1 MKRVLL
7 AILTLLTA
15 TAMWAYSGLY
25 ISQSTIGNGLDS
37 QTITALAKD
46 RLGRLWIGSNV
57 GVTVISNGKITNI
70 RDMASEGGLVILG
83 KISSIVCTDN
93 PLISSVDRILHYD
106 IKADS
111 ALTVRFHGNLLH
123 TDDFLLEDHVVT
135 FYDKESRALYA
146 YDMDKHTCSQIAV
159 FKNNNYA
166 FSKIVRSDKDSLNLY
181 LADDML
187 GVFRYNRTDGT
198 LNRVNEIPAPID
210 AKATIT
216 DNSNT
221 LWISFPGNGI
231 AGYYIGSG
239 YEKIAEYNTSN
250 CDMLSNEV
258 SIIAP
263 LPDGNLLISQ
273 ADAGTCVINR
283 KQINNKIDIELI
295 RDLKNVTTL
304 LTNQNEKETLF
315 GTLRHGLISMKRT
328 MIGQIRHLH
337 EQQDGIISY
346 ENYTAAYEEPEGTVL
361 FATVGNGIRRI
372 DLNTHQETDFPETE
386 NLLVNSMCRYD
397 NDRMLIAEKTHGLMI
412 FNRKTGHIED
422 IRSDALKQIM
432 PLNKTDNILLASDTE
447 NNIYICNADGHQ
459 YLIRPTGELRQ
470 FTLKTDKDLTEPFVD
485 NLCISPYA
493 VYVTN
498 RSTIL
503 EVDNTTLHVR
513 QVYQNR
519 SNIFH
524 NITSIAADSEGNL
537 FFTEPEGLHS
547 YDPRSNTDQLIVK
560 TWGSGRFMSVAVDL
574 RNRIWFTTTQEYIHM
589 YDQSSKELLVY
600 SVGDGVPSSH
610 FINDFSISTRAGF
623 ILFPHASG
631 VVTIDTNGS
640 LLYDTKPVNV
650 SFISARTEKRIIN
663 PKETANASKSQFR
676 LPAKYRELR
685 LEFSANDFNPLYPH
699 LFTYNIYRNG
709 IPVMSVN
716 STETTISLPRMDV
729 GTYTVEVRQVY
740 RKGLSDP
747 VKVVTFKIP
756 RPFLGTIPG
765 VLLSLILVVTFGY
778 TIAKF
783 SSNIEKNKMEKAMA
797 AQDIKNREDKIA
809 FLSNIAHELRTPLSL
824 IYNPVKDFLQEKSV
838 DGIDYERMERIFN
851 QVNKMTVMVNMILDS
866 SRADVS
872 KADIMVEEVD
882 LNQWINFLLEDYRI
896 DCYGKGFSLKFIMDN
911 SIDKVLIDKRIIET
925 GLSNMVNNA
934 IKYSVSGTT
943 ITVSTSKLDNDKI
956 RIAVKDQGR
965 GFTCDPEDLFKRYY
979 RDNVD
984 KNIPGYGLG
993 LPYAR
998 LQLSLVGGTMSAMN
1012 NEDGVGS
1019 TFYMEFPTAIANN
1032 GTPIHQGKK
1041 GHTGGD
1047 HISNKRAN
1055 GSTAHDTDEGM
1066 AQDFDTANMT
1076 VLLVGADD
1084 DELQLLTSEFQDKFR
1099 LVITSDNKKDTVLML
1114 KQQNIDIVVSDIQLT
1129 DTDGFELC
1137 RYIKTTLDIS
1147 HIPVILLTSR
1157 TDPRNKNVGY
1167 KAGAD
1172 AFLTRPFDYKQMF
1185 NIIRSQLAGRFEI
1198 KHQYNFGFFNM
1209 ISPDQT
1215 FSMTDE
1221 QFIESLNKLI
1231 NDRITDAS
1239 FSSADVLKALKV
1251 SQNLL
1256 YKKLDGLLGTDID
1269 TYIMRIRVGLVQD
1282 KLINTDLDLDKIASQ
1297 TGYTDVEQMNSSF
1310 KRVTG
1315 KTVWSIR
1322 ETS

>member
-1 MKRVLL
+1 MKRLFL
-7 AILTLLTA
+7 SILTLLTA
-15 TAMWAYSGLY
+15 VTMYAYSGLY

-83 KISSIVCTDN
+83 KTSSIVCTDN

-123 TDDFLLEDHVVT
+123 TDDFLLEDQVAT

-146 YDMDKHTCSQIAV
+146 YDMDKHTCSLVTV
-159 FKNNNYA
+159 FNNNYA

-198 LNRVNEIPAPID
+198 LNRVSEIPAPID
-210 AKATIT
+210 AKATII

-221 LWISFPGNGI
+221 LWVSFPGNGI
-231 AGYYIGSG
+231 AGYYIGGG
-239 YEKIAEYNTSN
+239 YEKIAEYSTSN

-258 SIIAP
+258 LLIAP

-273 ADAGTCVINR
+273 ADAGTCIINR
-283 KQINNKIDIELI
+283 KQIDNKIDIELI
-295 RDLKNVTTL
+295 PDLKNVTTL
-304 LTNQNEKETLF
+304 LTNQSEKETMF

-328 MIGQIRHLH
+328 MISQIRHLH

-386 NLLVNSMCRYD
+386 NLLVNTMCRFD
-397 NDRMLIAEKTHGLMI
+397 NDRLLISDNTRGLML
-412 FNRKTGHIED
+412 FNRKTGKIEQV
-422 IRSDALKQIM
+422 RSEALNSIL
-432 PLNKTDNILLASDTE
+432 PFSKTENLLLASDSE
-447 NNIYICNADGHQ
+447 NNIFILNADGHH
-459 YLIRPTGELRQ
+459 YLFRENGNLENI
-470 FTLKTDKDLTEPFVD
+470 TLKAEHDLFEPFVD
-485 NLCISPYA
+485 NICISPYA
-493 VYVTN
+493 IYITS

-503 EVDNTTLHVR
+503 EIDNRTLQAR
-513 QVYQNR
+513 QIYKN
-519 SNIFH
+519 SGKNIF

-547 YDPRSNTDQLIVK
+547 YDPRSNTDELIVR
-560 TWGSGRFMSVAVDL
+560 TWDSGRFMNVAVDL
-574 RNRIWFTTTQEYIHM
+574 RNRIWFTTTKEYIHM
-589 YDQSSKELLVY
+589 YDRSTKDLLVY
-600 SVGDGVPSSH
+600 SVEDGVPASH
-610 FINDFSISTRAGF
+610 FINDFSYCTKQGI

-640 LLYDTKPVNV
+640 LLFDTKPVDV
-650 SFISARTEKRIIN
+650 TFISAKTEKREIN
-663 PKETANASKSQFR
+663 KKDIANSAKRPFR
-676 LPAKYRELR
+676 LPAKFRELK
-685 LEFSANDFNPLYPH
+685 LEFSANDFNPIYPH
-699 LFTYNIYRNG
+699 LFTYTIYRND
-709 IPVMSVN
+709 IPIMSLN
-716 STETTISLPRMDV
+716 STETTVSLPRMDV
-729 GTYTVEVRQVY
+729 GTYTVEVRQAY

-747 VKVVTFKIP
+747 VKVVRFKIP
-756 RPFLGTIPG
+756 RPFIGTVPG
-765 VLLSLILVVTFGY
+765 VLLSLILVVAFGY
-778 TIAKF
+778 SIARF
-783 SSNIEKNKMEKAMA
+783 SSNKEKNKMEKAMA

-866 SRADVS
+866 SKADVS
-872 KADIMVEEVD
+872 KADISIEEVD
-882 LNQWINFLLEDYRI
+882 LNQWLNFLLEDYRI
-896 DCYGKGFSLKFIMDN
+896 DCYGKGFSLKFLMDN
-911 SIDKVLIDKRIIET
+911 SIGNVLIDKRIIET

-934 IKYSVSGTT
+934 IKYSSSGTS
-943 ITVSTSKLDNDKI
+943 ITVSTTRLEGDKI
-956 RIAVKDQGR
+956 RVAVKDQGR
-965 GFTCDPEDLFKRYY
+965 GFTSDPEDLFKRYY

-984 KNIPGYGLG
+984 RNIPGYGLG

-998 LQLSLVGGTMSAMN
+998 LLLSLVGGTMSAMN

-1019 TFYMEFPTAIANN
+1019 TFFMEFPAAIENN
-1032 GTPIHQGKK
+1032 GTPVRHKASVNNSK
-1041 GHTGGD
+1041 GNLPETGNSAET
-1047 HISNKRAN
+1047 HE
-1055 GSTAHDTDEGM
+1055 TDEGL
-1066 AQDFDTANMT
+1066 AQDFDIANMT
-1076 VLLVGADD
+1076 VLFVGADD
-1084 DELQLLTSEFQDKFR
+1084 DELQTFTSEFQDKFK
-1099 LVITSDNKKDTVLML
+1099 LILTANKGSETLNLL
-1114 KQQNIDIVVSDIQLT
+1114 KRMDIDIVVSDIDLV
-1129 DTDGFELC
+1129 DTKGFELC
-1137 RYIKTTLDIS
+1137 RVIKSTLEIS

-1157 TDPRNKNVGY
+1157 SDPRNKDIGY

-1172 AFLTRPFDYKQMF
+1172 AFLTRPFDYKQML

-1198 KHQYNFGFFNM
+1198 KRQYNFGFFNI

-1221 QFIESLNKLI
+1221 QFADALNKTI
-1231 NDRITDAS
+1231 NEHMSDTSFNAGIVTRKLNISHTLLLKKMDR
-1239 FSSADVLKALKV
+1239 
-1251 SQNLL
+1251 
-1256 YKKLDGLLGTDID
+1256 LLGTNFD
-1269 TYIMRIRVGLVQD
+1269 TYVMRIKMSIVQD
-1282 KLINTDLDLDKIASQ
+1282 KLENTDDELDKIAQ
-1297 TGYTDVEQMNSSF
+1297 ETGYTNVELMNSSF
-1310 KRVTG
+1310 KHVTG
-1315 KTVWSIR
+1315 KTVWSVR
-1322 ETS
+1322 EKS